1 MAYATPAQCRAFSSL
16 AEVQAKTD
24 PQLDALIARAEK
36 VINAF
41 TRQNFNA
48 IVKPIRISGTG
59 SRMLILPE
67 RLAIKTKV
75 EFLELDDGGDVV
87 LNREEIKDVF
97 NRTWYLISDFTFDV
111 PRTRAAFGRFPST
124 EDNIE
129 VTGTWG
135 YASVPPEVTDA
146 TCSIVEKTVAEE
158 GDAKAKSSIFKREE
172 IGDYEYEKFSRPGGR
187 VNVNDSE
194 LSTFAMLLLR
204 PFHKPIRP
212 RVPRGKIR

>member
-1 MAYATPAQCRAFSSL
+1 MAYTTATECKAFSSL
-16 AEVQAKTD
+16 AEVAAKTD
-24 PQLDALIARAEK
+24 LQLDALIAKAEK
-36 VINAF
+36 IINAF

-48 IVKPIRISGTG
+48 VVKSIRISGTG
-59 SRMLILPE
+59 SRMMMLPE

-97 NRTWYLISDFTFDV
+97 NRSWYLISDFTFDV

-135 YASVPPEVTDA
+135 YASVPSEVKDA
-146 TCSIVEKTVAEE
+146 TCAIVEKIVAEE
-158 GDAKAKSSIFKREE
+158 KDIKAKSSIFQSER
-172 IGDYEYEKFSRPGGR
+172 IGDYRYDKFAQPSGK
-187 VNVNDSE
+187 VNDANAE
-194 LSTFAMLLLR
+194 LTSYARLLLR
-204 PFHKPIRP
+204 PFHKPLRP
-212 RVPRGKIR
+212 RVPRGKIQ

>member
-1 MAYATPAQCRAFSSL
+1 MAYTTATECKAFSSL
-16 AEVQAKTD
+16 AEVAAKTD
-24 PQLDALIARAEK
+24 LQLDALIARAEK
-36 VINAF
+36 IINAF

-48 IVKPIRISGTG
+48 AVKIIRISGTG
-59 SRMLILPE
+59 SRMLMLPE

-75 EFLELDDGGDVV
+75 DFLELDDGGDVV
-87 LNREEIKDVF
+87 LNRFEIKDVF
-97 NRTWYLISDFTFDV
+97 NRTWYLISDFTFDI

-135 YASVPPEVTDA
+135 YASVPAEVKDA
-146 TCSIVEKTVAEE
+146 TCSIVEKIVAEE
-158 GDAKAKSSIFKREE
+158 KDIKAKSSIFKRED

-187 VNVNDSE
+187 ISVNDAEMTS
-194 LSTFAMLLLR
+194 FAMLLLR